1 MVARTRAK
9 TTTGDGP
16 ATDSVGRMLHVW
28 KAELPDLDLGTE
40 GIVER
45 IQKLNKYIDRL
56 LNETLGDF
64 NLDRGEWSL
73 LGALRGAGKPYRQS
87 PGMLARDMG
96 LSAAAMTNRLNHL
109 EERGLV
115 RRLPDVADRR
125 GIQVELT
132 DAGWQ
137 AWQDSVGAQAQ
148 KEALIASALSEVE
161 KGELNE
167 LLIRLMLQIETDKE
181 KPTRGSA

>member
-1 MVARTRAK
+1 MAARARTK
-9 TTTGDGP
+9 TTTVDGQG
-16 ATDSVGRMLHVW
+16 TDSVGRMLHVW

-45 IQKLNKYIDRL
+45 IQKLNKYIGRL
-56 LNETLGDF
+56 LDETLAEH

-73 LGALRGAGKPYRQS
+73 LGALRRVGKPYRQS
-87 PGMLARDMG
+87 PGVLARYMG

-115 RRLPDVADRR
+115 SRLPDATDRR
-125 GIQVELT
+125 RIQVELT

-137 AWQDSVGAQAQ
+137 AWQDSVGTQA
-148 KEALIASALSEVE
+148 A
-161 KGELNE
+161 
-167 LLIRLMLQIETDKE
+167 R
-181 KPTRGSA
+181 RR